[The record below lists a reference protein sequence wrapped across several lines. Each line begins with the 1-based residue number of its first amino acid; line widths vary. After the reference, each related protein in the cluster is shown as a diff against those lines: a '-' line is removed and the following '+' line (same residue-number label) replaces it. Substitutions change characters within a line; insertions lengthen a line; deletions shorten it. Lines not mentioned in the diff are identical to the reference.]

1 VPEGDICC
9 FLQIGCSSL
18 FSHVRGEGGWCR
30 ASQSSLATMSE
41 AKESRARK
49 AELEKAVAAAMSVA
63 TGFRAAQA
71 TMEAIDAA
79 MPDA

>member
-1 VPEGDICC
+1 
-9 FLQIGCSSL
+9 
-18 FSHVRGEGGWCR
+18 
-30 ASQSSLATMSE
+30 MSE
-41 AKESRARK
+41 AKEAGARK
-49 AELEKAVAAAMSVA
+49 AELEKAIAAAMLVA